1 MPYINH
7 FYLKFNIIK
16 TIVVFKI
23 IVLGSFMKLN
33 LIFYFSFIFLFFG
46 CAASKISP
54 ESLNEQNLRII
65 DTRTKAALTY
75 DKFINELI
83 KYDIV
88 LIGELHENKAHQAA
102 ELKIINSLKKY
113 KKLDVVFE
121 MISSDKQAKIDA
133 AKAAGTSKSDLE
145 NAIGWSKRW
154 DYAFYQD
161 LIESVFYSDANL
173 TGGNLSKGEIDTI
186 FNGAYPLNGH
196 LSTTDEVKNN
206 IKKIVTTM
214 HEKDEIKDE
223 RLLEALVQ
231 IQQYKDRRMADKL
244 VHSKNLAVLIA
255 GKFHTDKNI
264 GVPLHIMDFDTD
276 KKFIV
281 VTLGYE
287 GEEPNSQEADFIL
300 LFKDIK

>member
-1 MPYINH
+1 MILRN
-7 FYLKFNIIK
+7 LMKFNL
-16 TIVVFKI
+16 VFC
-23 IVLGSFMKLN
+23 L
-33 LIFYFSFIFLFFG
+33 SFIFLFFG
-46 CAASKISP
+46 CAESKISP
-54 ESLNEQNLRII
+54 ENLNEQNLRII
-65 DTRTKAALTY
+65 NTRTKAALNY

-102 ELKIINSLKKY
+102 ELKIINSLKKH

-133 AKAAGTSKSDLE
+133 TKAAGVSKNTLE

-173 TGGNLSKGEIDTI
+173 IGGNLSKGEIDTI

-196 LSTTDEVKNN
+196 LSTTDEVRNN

-214 HEKDEIKDE
+214 HGKDKIKDE

-264 GVPLHIMDFDTD
+264 GVPLHIMDFAAN

-287 GEEPNSQEADFIL
+287 GEEPNPQEADFIL
-300 LFKDIK
+300 LFKDEK